1 MAERQEDQSRS
12 IDQALSLFENAMA
25 ETETVLPRAQ
35 FGSAIAPKELP
46 PSELREKKQAASFL
60 GRAVSFVRTVAGVEP
75 LAVQTALPL
84 LQPPVTKQAPEKA
97 IEEAWSH
104 PLADQAPSI
113 GAIVP
118 VGEPNAAESASPA
131 VNEAEAAVSSSRQS
145 ADKPASKDVL
155 PLERPT
161 REKPPS
167 PIDRALSLV
176 KDVVISEHKAVPVK
190 KVAASESWAVQ
201 TASAS
206 LQLPVDKPASKDVR
220 PLERAAREQPP
231 SPIDQALSLVKDIVI
246 SERKTVLVTKVAIS
260 EPGAVRTASASSQL
274 PVERPASTEVR
285 PLERAARKEP
295 PSLIDH
301 ALSLVKDVVISER
314 KTVLVTQV
322 AISEPGVA
330 QAVSPSLQP
339 PAAKPA
345 PEKPDRDA
353 RPDPL
358 IDQAPSMVAIVP
370 IDEPNVAEAASPT
383 LPDAAE
389 AEVLSLRQPVDKP
402 ARKDL
407 VLPLLQRLI
416 EEKPSSPIE
425 GAHSAVVEAGPA
437 EAAVPLPQQPLM
449 EPQSS
454 PNAQLD
460 MDLADI
466 RRRVA
471 IFKDNQQRFRRE
483 REEREAMTGA
493 KAGGLSSAASDR
505 ASDT

>member
-1 MAERQEDQSRS
+1 
-12 IDQALSLFENAMA
+12 
-25 ETETVLPRAQ
+25 
-35 FGSAIAPKELP
+35 
-46 PSELREKKQAASFL
+46 
-60 GRAVSFVRTVAGVEP
+60 
-75 LAVQTALPL
+75 
-84 LQPPVTKQAPEKA
+84 LQLPVTKQGPEKA
-97 IEEAWSH
+97 IGDAH

-118 VGEPNAAESASPA
+118 VGEPNAVESASPA
-131 VNEAEAAVSSSRQS
+131 VDKAEAAISSPIQS
-145 ADKPASKDVL
+145 ADKPASKEVL

-167 PIDRALSLV
+167 PIDRAFSLV
-176 KDVVISEHKAVPVK
+176 KDVVISERKTVPVK
-190 KVAASESWAVQ
+190 KIAASEPRVVQ

-220 PLERAAREQPP
+220 LLQSAVREQPP
-231 SPIDQALSLVKDIVI
+231 SPIDHALSPAKEIVT
-246 SERKTVLVTKVAIS
+246 SERKTVLVTKLAIS
-260 EPGAVRTASASSQL
+260 EPGAVRTASAPSQL
-274 PVERPASTEVR
+274 PVEKPASTDVR

-314 KTVLVTQV
+314 KTVLVTRV

-330 QAVSPSLQP
+330 QAVPPSLRP

-370 IDEPNVAEAASPT
+370 VDEPNVVETASPT
-383 LPDAAE
+383 LPDTAE

-416 EEKPSSPIE
+416 AEKPSSLIE
-425 GAHSAVVEAGPA
+425 EAHSAVVEAGPA
-437 EAAVPLPQQPLM
+437 EAAVPLPQQPLL
-449 EPQSS
+449 EPLSS
-454 PNAQLD
+454 PNEQLD

-483 REEREAMTGA
+483 REEREAIIGA
-493 KAGGLSSAASDR
+493 KAGGLSLAASDR
-505 ASDT
+505 DSGHLTFHQPSTTIGGHADSANDPIRLQRPQLVKCQPSSRQNFQKSPTRDRK